1 MVKVDFYNLWII
13 TELFA
18 SDNWRL
24 IHRQLEKLSQTRIV
38 MNPLYN
44 DNALVSFDKVSIKDF
59 IGEKGKWQARG
70 YFHLKFEKWDPL
82 QYSRPLVIKGYGGW
96 IKIKNL
102 PLDFWQRS
110 TFEAIGEHFGDLIDI
125 ATKTLNLISCSEAWI
140 LVKKKNCGFVSSTIG
155 ISD

>member
-18 SDNWRL
+18 SDDWRL
-24 IHRQLEKLSQTRIV
+24 ISKQLKKLSQTRIV
-38 MNPLYN
+38 IIPFYN
-44 DNALVSFDKVSIKDF
+44 DNALISFDKVSIKDF
-59 IGEKGKWQARG
+59 IGEEGKWQARVN
-70 YFHLKFEKWDPL
+70 FLLKFGKWNPL
-82 QYSRPLVIKGYGGW
+82 QHSRPLVIKDYGGW

-140 LVKKKNCGFVSSTIG
+140 LVKKKIVVLSLQQ
-155 ISD
+155 